1 MSTPTLWSGR
11 EGEEQHAL
19 AARNVC
25 ALGTNFRDAGF
36 DVVIADYVTADILPI
51 YRSELPDCF
60 VVHLRISP
68 EAAHKRA
75 RTRPVYLTDAEFD
88 LLHERAAVPPE
99 ADLVLD
105 VDGLSE
111 QQQIDAI
118 RVAWA
123 KASRR
128 RPHGI

>member
-1 MSTPTLWSGR
+1 
-11 EGEEQHAL
+11 
-19 AARNVC
+19 
-25 ALGTNFRDAGF
+25 
-36 DVVIADYVTADILPI
+36 
-51 YRSELPDCF
+51 
-60 VVHLRISP
+60 
-68 EAAHKRA
+68 
-75 RTRPVYLTDAEFD
+75 VYLTDAEFD